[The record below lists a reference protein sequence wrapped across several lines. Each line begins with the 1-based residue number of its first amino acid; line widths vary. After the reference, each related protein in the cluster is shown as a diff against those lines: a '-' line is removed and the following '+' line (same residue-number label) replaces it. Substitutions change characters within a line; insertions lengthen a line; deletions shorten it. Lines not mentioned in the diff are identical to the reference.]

1 MNVSKY
7 KILRSNLDKQ
17 IDIPIEIK
25 WDLYGQDDDLDK
37 FQEDVEV
44 MADEIF
50 GMYETS
56 LKNDLK
62 NIGVESEHLDKM
74 YYYTLAVLFK
84 ETLNKLTSFE

>member
-1 MNVSKY
+1 M
-7 KILRSNLDKQ
+7 DKVN
-17 IDIPIEIK
+17 DY
-25 WDLYGQDDDLDK
+25 LYSDK
-37 FQEDVEV
+37 FQEYVEV

>member
-1 MNVSKY
+1 MN
-7 KILRSNLDKQ
+7 KIIRLTESDLTNLVKKVIKENHMDKVN
-17 IDIPIEIK
+17 DY
-25 WDLYGQDDDLDK
+25 LYSDK
-37 FQEDVEV
+37 FQEYVEV